1 MNVPK
6 SHPRYES
13 LLYRERVAEGVK
25 AGYTSSIGLVAHGRG
40 EAFDYLLGERTS
52 DYARAACEAA
62 AAKLL
67 EGSAVLSANG
77 NVAALCAEEYVS
89 LSTAV
94 AAPIEINLF
103 YRTPERMRLMEQR
116 FLKAGAAEVLGMAED
131 AEVPGLESERR
142 KVDSQGIFSRN
153 TVLVP
158 LEDGDRTEALK
169 RQGKFVIAIDLNPF
183 SRTAKMADITIVDNI
198 VRAVPL
204 MAELAAKKPKWRG
217 FDNAANL
224 RGSMSVMAENLGKGI

>member
-1 MNVPK
+1 VPK
-6 SHPRYES
+6 GHPRYES
-13 LLYRERVAEGVK
+13 LLYRERVADGVK

-40 EAFDYLLGERTS
+40 EAFDYLLGEKTS

-62 AAKLL
+62 VAKLL
-67 EGSAVLSANG
+67 EGNAVLSANG
-77 NVAALCAEEYVS
+77 NVAALCAEEYVA
-89 LSTAV
+89 LSSAV
-94 AAPIEINLF
+94 NAPIEINLF
-103 YRTPERMRLMEQR
+103 YRTPARMRLMEQR
-116 FLKAGAAEVLGMAED
+116 FLRAGAKQVLGTLED

-142 KVDSQGIFSRN
+142 KVDSRGIFSRR

-158 LEDGDRTEALK
+158 LEDGDRTEYLK
-169 RQGKFVIAIDLNPF
+169 KMGKFVIAIDLNPF

-204 MAELAAKKPKWRG
+204 MEKLAARNPKWHG

-224 RGSMSVMAENLGKGI
+224 RGSMAVMAKNLGAQQPI